1 MRASKSRYKRKTRA
15 TPKLSRLIR
24 SLLLPFLSFSRFVIA
39 RLFFLFLCLIPLVL
53 LFESETGGVCRV
65 ESCNDDRIWSGVIV
79 VNIIVKCS
87 FLFLFAYHRS
97 NSMGHGLTKDKL
109 GKKCFIRFP
118 YETRKF
124 VSLAIIKSRWI
135 TRSTWFLEKDRRRDS
150 CSPLCAPSLSPC
162 VTRPNRILI
171 GPMLTMFVDI
181 LYLTHHLAR
190 KLFYKQIIA
199 TAGSPPP

>member
-1 MRASKSRYKRKTRA
+1 MPILKWSYYC
-15 TPKLSRLIR
+15 KLS
-24 SLLLPFLSFSRFVIA
+24 LLSVIFACIYAMLGILFSS
-39 RLFFLFLCLIPLVL
+39 PPPPP
-53 LFESETGGVCRV
+53 
-65 ESCNDDRIWSGVIV
+65 
-79 VNIIVKCS
+79 
-87 FLFLFAYHRS
+87 LFAPIS
-97 NSMGHGLTKDKL
+97 NFMGHGLTKDKL
-109 GKKCFIRFP
+109 AKSVYKVPSSP
-118 YETRKF
+118 YETSKF

-135 TRSTWFLEKDRRRDS
+135 TRSARFLEKDRRRDS
-150 CSPLCAPSLSPC
+150 CSPLCPPPPLPPSSLC